1 MNAFLS
7 VGQIGQS
14 LFAVTGF
21 LSIPAATRMFCN
33 IAAMSARDA
42 SLNGAIV
49 FGEGELFKAPFSKA
63 FAIGIIAHSGTVLPS
78 QYLDKIS

>member
-7 VGQIGQS
+7 TGQIGQS

-21 LSIPAATRMFCN
+21 LSIPAATRIFCN
-33 IAAMSARDA
+33 IAAISAREA

-49 FGEGELFKAPFSKA
+49 LGFGELFKAPLSKA
-63 FAIGIIAHSGTVLPS
+63 IAIGI
-78 QYLDKIS
+78 

>member
-1 MNAFLS
+1 
-7 VGQIGQS
+7 
-14 LFAVTGF
+14 
-21 LSIPAATRMFCN
+21 MFCN